1 MKVKYQ
7 MCSLNFV
14 RERDK
19 RGGKNSKEKKKEG
32 DQLLKFSQNTII
44 YAKKKVK
51 ETKRK

>member
-19 RGGKNSKEKKKEG
+19 RGGKKLKRKK
-32 DQLLKFSQNTII
+32 
-44 YAKKKVK
+44 KKKVISC
-51 ETKRK
+51 